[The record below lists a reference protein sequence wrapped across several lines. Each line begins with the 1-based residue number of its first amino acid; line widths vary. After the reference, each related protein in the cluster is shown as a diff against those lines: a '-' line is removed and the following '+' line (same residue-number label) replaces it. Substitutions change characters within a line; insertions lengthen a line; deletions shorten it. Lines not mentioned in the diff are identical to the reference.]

1 MIPRAYTTLL
11 TVIINHDESNKSGNR
26 WCKAPSTRRAFHPQ
40 ELNALHP
47 ALRAHQFESRSLLNP
62 EIQSAWTGGGHR
74 LPAHVRSL
82 ASALYPSEESGLL
95 DLGHKCF
102 PQMGF

>member
-26 WCKAPSTRRAFHPQ
+26 CRAPSTRRAFHPR
-40 ELNALHP
+40 EPNALHP
-47 ALRAHQFESRSLLNP
+47 ALRAHPFESRSLLNP